1 MSYQTIY
8 RLEWKEETPTVNE
21 VARAIALAQP
31 DSGLGQQ
38 RARLNGQST
47 ALDGESEC
55 WEQII
60 EGGDETSWY
69 QHQTDMSRVSRLWP
83 GVLFTLHLNGEDSGD
98 FSVEY
103 HRDGKVHREPGEIVY
118 AEFDPEKLE
127 TPAQPERGR
136 DSPPEP
142 DFFLHQGV
150 LVQRHQ
156 HEFRAAPL
164 LDSGPQTISNLSLPT
179 NDQDEARA
187 MIDRILMFS
196 GARGFEL
203 TETNLQ
209 EEAKAQ
215 ALQALHEAISNV
227 QPGVLHHQMSEIPEA
242 RERVA
247 GYLQRWID
255 RIEDLA
261 PIAEVQP

>member
-1 MSYQTIY
+1 MSYQTVY
-8 RLEWKEETPTVNE
+8 QLEWKEETPTVNE

-60 EGGDETSWY
+60 EGGGETSWY
-69 QHQTDMSRVSRLWP
+69 QHEADVSRVSRLWP
-83 GVLFTLHLNGEDSGD
+83 EVVFTLYLNGEDSKD

-103 HRDGKVHREPGEIVY
+103 HRNGKVHREPGEIVY

-127 TPAQPERGR
+127 TPTQPERGR

-142 DFFLHQGV
+142 DFFLHRGV

-164 LDSGPQTISNLSLPT
+164 LDSGPQITGSLPT
-179 NDQDEARA
+179 KDQDEARA

-215 ALQALHEAISNV
+215 ALEALHEAISNL
-227 QPGVLHHQMSEIPEA
+227 QPGVLYHEMSEIPEA
-242 RERVA
+242 REKVA
-247 GYLQRWID
+247 GYLQRWTD
-255 RIEDLA
+255 RTEDL
-261 PIAEVQP
+261 EVQP